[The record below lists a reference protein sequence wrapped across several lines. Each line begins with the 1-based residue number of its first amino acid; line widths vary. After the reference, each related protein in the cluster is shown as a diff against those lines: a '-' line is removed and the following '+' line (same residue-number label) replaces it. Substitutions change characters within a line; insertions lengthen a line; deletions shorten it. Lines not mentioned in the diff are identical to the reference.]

1 MSKSRTASP
10 DVLRVSE
17 ALNYVSCPRIMGV
30 YAYAILVSSGSL
42 VSTLNSCLSA
52 EKRTYDWT
60 AYSAALERDRD

>member
-1 MSKSRTASP
+1 
-10 DVLRVSE
+10 
-17 ALNYVSCPRIMGV
+17 MGV

-42 VSTLNSCLSA
+42 VSTLNSCLSP